1 MTWTYYQVNK
11 ALTLNATK
19 KQWIDLG
26 INTDVC
32 MTRPDTCGAAGGAI
46 SLWLNV
52 NDCPS
57 GGIVSSHQ
65 DGTTSVLIDCGSY
78 YIRYDTH
85 TFTNIPTQVRKVL

>member
-11 ALTLNATK
+11 ALTLDATK
-19 KQWIDLG
+19 QQWIDLG

-52 NDCPS
+52 NDCPF
-57 GGIVSSHQ
+57 GGIVSSDFHPS
-65 DGTTSVLIDCGSY
+65 TTSAIYCLNDHIW
-78 YIRYDTH
+78 YDTH